1 MRFHCASL
9 LRSNGRRVHGFGLA
23 LARHS
28 WRESRFSR
36 VSLTT
41 LNSVRVFGFFANT
54 QTVLLVA
61 CWAERELVNA
71 RRETFVLAS
80 LYALC

>member
-1 MRFHCASL
+1 MVDVCKASA
-9 LRSNGRRVHGFGLA
+9 LRSHVTPGVRLA
-23 LARHS
+23 
-28 WRESRFSR
+28 R

-41 LNSVRVFGFFANT
+41 LNSVRVFGVFAYT